1 MKGDI
6 VSKVKKDSNRTG
18 QLELPVLM
26 NVSSTKQSFRATGKG
41 APNSSYFSEA
51 EKELMKEMDAKS
63 SRYVW

>member
-1 MKGDI
+1 MKGDV
-6 VSKVKKDSNRTG
+6 VSKVKKDSSRTG

-26 NVSSTKQSFRATGKG
+26 DVASTKQSFRATGKG
-41 APNSSYFSEA
+41 ASGSSYFSEI